1 MNYFRNIFSVL
12 LAVIF
17 LIPAA
22 GFHYT
27 KHTCLES
34 GKVQI
39 TLIGE
44 YACCEAESETCCQE
58 ESHEDCCVNNTNYL
72 KTEDEY
78 TVPERTELLKIESQ
92 LTLVF
97 HTTGL
102 FPEFSLATQE
112 RAHAPTDL
120 YSSRELLLQHGV
132 LLI

>member
-34 GKVQI
+34 GKVQF
-39 TLIGE
+39 TLNGE
-44 YACCEAESETCCQE
+44 YTCCEAGQE

-78 TVPERTELLKIESQ
+78 TAPERTELLKIEFQ

-97 HTTGL
+97 HTTGF

-112 RAHAPTDL
+112 KAHAPKDL
-120 YSSRELLLQHGV
+120 YSSRELLLHHGA